1 MTSDFD
7 LDAYGII
14 GLGKFGLSLALE
26 LTKAGKDVI
35 VLEIEEE
42 KLDAVKDQL
51 ENIYPVTGITQ
62 DVLRESG
69 VAHCGTVIVCIGKD
83 IESSILATMNALEL
97 KIPRV
102 IAKASSGDHGR
113 VLEKIGAEAI
123 YPEVDMGARLAH
135 SLIATGTLDFLELC
149 DDFSIANIP
158 IAKRF
163 VNQTIQE
170 LNIRKK
176 YHLNIIVVLRN
187 DKAISE
193 VLPELVLQANDILVV
208 GGTNDAIK
216 KFEKANE
223 V

>member
-1 MTSDFD
+1 MKSDFD

-51 ENIYPVTGITQ
+51 ANIYPVTGITQ
-62 DVLRESG
+62 DVLKESG

-83 IESSILATMNALEL
+83 LESNILATMNALEL

-102 IAKASSGDHGR
+102 IAKASSVDHGR

-158 IAKRF
+158 ISESF
-163 VNQTIQE
+163 VDQTIE
-170 LNIRKK
+170 ALNIRKK

-193 VLPELVLQANDILVV
+193 ITPELVLQTEDILVV
-208 GGTNDAIK
+208 GGTNEAIK
-216 KFEKANE
+216 KFEKANM

>member
-1 MTSDFD
+1 MKSDFD
-7 LDAYGII
+7 SDAYGII

-51 ENIYPVTGITQ
+51 SYLYPVTGITQ

-83 IESSILATMNALEL
+83 LESNILATMNALEL

-102 IAKASSGDHGR
+102 IAKASSVDHGR

-123 YPEVDMGARLAH
+123 YPEVDMGVRLAH
-135 SLIATGTLDFLELC
+135 SLVATGTLDFLALC
-149 DDFSIANIP
+149 DDFSIANIT
-158 IAKRF
+158 ISESF
-163 VNQTIQE
+163 VDQTIEE
-170 LNIRKK
+170 LNLRKK

-193 VLPELVLQANDILVV
+193 ITPELVLQTEDILVV
-208 GGTNDAIK
+208 GGTNEAIK
-216 KFEKANE
+216 KFEKAN
-223 V
+223 VV